1 MHDRLRSTLLRR
13 ILACHVHGGS
23 DRRDDIPI
31 ASMIA
36 ARAGRSLSADTVR
49 VRPQKPM
56 R

>member
-1 MHDRLRSTLLRR
+1 MHERPCSIALRR
-13 ILACHVHGGS
+13 IVACHAQGGS

-31 ASMIA
+31 ASKIA
-36 ARAGRSLSADTVR
+36 ARDGRSLTADTVR

>member
-1 MHDRLRSTLLRR
+1 MHRPCTASRR
-13 ILACHVHGGS
+13 TLACHAQCGS

>member
-1 MHDRLRSTLLRR
+1 VVSRR
-13 ILACHVHGGS
+13 VVACHAQGGS

-36 ARAGRSLSADTVR
+36 ARAGRSRTADSVR

>member
-1 MHDRLRSTLLRR
+1 MHARPRSVVLRR
-13 ILACHVHGGS
+13 IVACHAQGGS

-36 ARAGRSLSADTVR
+36 ARAGRSPTADTVR
-49 VRPQKPM
+49 ARPQKPM